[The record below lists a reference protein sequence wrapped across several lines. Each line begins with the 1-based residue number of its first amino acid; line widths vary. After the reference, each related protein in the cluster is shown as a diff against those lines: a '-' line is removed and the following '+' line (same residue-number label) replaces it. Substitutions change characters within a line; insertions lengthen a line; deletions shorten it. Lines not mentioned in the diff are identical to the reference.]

1 MGAELFAQKNLCDIA
16 NFGSRDHEC
25 ARNFSRE
32 RFTLFALGHGGIEPR
47 IHRDDLVLG
56 DKRKLCFFV
65 KILDS
70 DRLMIGTIAK

>member
-1 MGAELFAQKNLCDIA
+1 
-16 NFGSRDHEC
+16 
-25 ARNFSRE
+25 
-32 RFTLFALGHGGIEPR
+32 
-47 IHRDDLVLG
+47 LG